1 MSLDMVDEVMS
12 TQLDD
17 SKSASPISISS
28 LLQDGKE
35 FKGSS
40 EDVMK
45 VSKILKQI
53 WDFFKTKCFVQL
65 RAFKS
70 L

>member
-12 TQLDD
+12 TQLDG
-17 SKSASPISISS
+17 STSASPISISS

-53 WDFFKTKCFVQL
+53 WDFF
-65 RAFKS
+65 
-70 L
+70 